1 MISVKGQSAAELP
14 VEEQGL
20 PSANIPKFVSKC
32 VCIYKEL
39 AILNEMKTPFVHCL
53 IPSLGTQIGNSHIMR
68 ILLYC
73 LN

>member
-1 MISVKGQSAAELP
+1 MAELP
-14 VEEQGL
+14 VEEWGL
-20 PSANIPKFVSKC
+20 PSTNVPKFVFKC

-39 AILNEMKTPFVHCL
+39 AILNEMKTPFVYHL